1 MNRQQLTAERDAAGA
16 AYTAA
21 LDSFKEAWA
30 RLAAIDRTLQNQ
42 NVAQGEAIRSWH
54 FNSRNGLE
62 DALRALQHIEFAPRL
77 IVNDWHDRAVQLS
90 DQQIE
95 GFKP

>member
-16 AYTAA
+16 AYVEA
-21 LDSFKEAWA
+21 LNAFREAWA
-30 RLAAIDRTLQNQ
+30 RLAAIDRTHSNA
-42 NVAQGEAIRSWH
+42 NVTQGETIRSWH
-54 FNSRNGLE
+54 FKSRNGLE